1 MEITRIILRVT
12 DMQKSIAFWSE
23 EVGLEVVFA
32 GGPFTFLD
40 GGGVQLALNEVDAS
54 IEDPSM
60 TEIVFEVDDIVANHA
75 DLQQRGVPFEV
86 DLRPVTTDGDRDL
99 LATHFRDP
107 DGHLASITGWVER
120 N

>member
-1 MEITRIILRVT
+1 
-12 DMQKSIAFWSE
+12 MQKSIAFWSE
-23 EVGLEVVFA
+23 QLGLEVVFA

-40 GGGVQLALNEVDAS
+40 GGGVQLALNEVEAP

-60 TEIVFEVDDIVANHA
+60 TEIVFEVDDIFTTYAELA
-75 DLQQRGVPFEV
+75 DRGVPFEV
-86 DLRPVTTDGDRDL
+86 EPRPVTADGGRDL

-120 N
+120 D